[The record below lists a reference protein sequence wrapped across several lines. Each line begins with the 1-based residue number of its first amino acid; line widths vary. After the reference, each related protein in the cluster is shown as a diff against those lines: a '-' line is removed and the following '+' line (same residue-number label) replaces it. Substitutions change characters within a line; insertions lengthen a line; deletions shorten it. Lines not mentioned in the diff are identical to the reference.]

1 MDLKILEKLDPRE
14 YEHPLDKKAL
24 DALEKTKGLDTL
36 VRKFYDMG
44 LEEILLI
51 QFTGSNLKV
60 TPTSF
65 PDLYELLEETC
76 EILNLKQTP
85 DLYLQSGQGL
95 QGITTGVD
103 KPIIVISTD
112 CIELFNEKEL
122 MFVLGREIGHIKS
135 QHVLYHEMGFLLPVL
150 GEAIGAATMGIGNLL
165 TMGLQIAL
173 LHWVR
178 MSEYTADRAGLLA
191 CQDVT
196 AATMALA
203 KIAGLPPKYY
213 DSYSLDSFV
222 TQARAFKGFDEK
234 RYSKFLKYSSYMF
247 QDQVWTVMR
256 ANQFYAWVDA
266 GEYQQVIDRTALLDT
281 GPKVNFCPSCGFKLD
296 VTASFCPQCGNKLGA

>member
-1 MDLKILEKLDPRE
+1 MDLKKLEKLDPRE

-44 LEEILLI
+44 LEEILRI
-51 QFTGSNLKV
+51 QFTGSNLRV
-60 TPTSF
+60 TPNSF
-65 PDLYELLEETC
+65 PDLYDLLEETC
-76 EILNLKQTP
+76 EVLNLKRTP
-85 DLYLQSGQGL
+85 DLYLQSGAGL

-103 KPIIVISTD
+103 NPIIVISTD
-112 CIELFNEKEL
+112 CTEMFTDREL

-150 GEAIGAATMGIGNLL
+150 GEMIGAATMGLGNLL
-165 TMGLQIAL
+165 TMGLQLAL

-191 CQDVT
+191 CQDVQ

-203 KIAGLPPKYY
+203 KIAGLPKKYH
-213 DSYSLDSFV
+213 DSYNLDAFV
-222 TQARAFKGFDEK
+222 TQAREFKGYDDQ

-247 QDQVWTVMR
+247 QEQVWTVMR
-256 ANQFYAWVDA
+256 ANQFYAWVDE
-266 GEYQQVIDRTALLDT
+266 GGYQDTIDRKPLLAK
-281 GPKVNFCPSCGFKLD
+281 PKVAFCPECGLKLD
-296 VTASFCPQCGNKLGA
+296 GPSPFCPHCGKKLG

>member
-1 MDLKILEKLDPRE
+1 MEPILLEKLDPRE

-36 VRKFYDMG
+36 VRKFYDLG
-44 LEEILLI
+44 LEEILRI
-51 QFTGSNLKV
+51 QFTGSNLRV
-60 TPTSF
+60 TSNSF

-76 EILNLKQTP
+76 EILNLKKTP
-85 DLYLQSGQGL
+85 ELYIQSGGRIQGL
-95 QGITTGVD
+95 TTGVD
-103 KPIIVISTD
+103 NPIVVISTD
-112 CIELFNEKEL
+112 CLDALTEREL

-165 TMGLQIAL
+165 TMGLQVAL

-191 CQDVT
+191 CQDIT

-203 KIAGLPPKYY
+203 KIAGLPTG
-213 DSYSLDSFV
+213 SLRFV
-222 TQARAFKGFDEK
+222 
-234 RYSKFLKYSSYMF
+234 
-247 QDQVWTVMR
+247 
-256 ANQFYAWVDA
+256 
-266 GEYQQVIDRTALLDT
+266 
-281 GPKVNFCPSCGFKLD
+281 
-296 VTASFCPQCGNKLGA
+296 